1 MMSMQM
7 LEAENQA
14 KAAESKPA
22 AASPVE
28 KVNMRTKS
36 FAASGLQGK

>member
-7 LEAENQA
+7 LEAENQS
-14 KAAESKPA
+14 KAESKPA

-36 FAASGLQGK
+36 FAASGLPGKQ